1 MMCGVKLTVLS
12 TLGEQIAS
20 RNAVIDARQHRT
32 GSHACSSAKNV
43 VQNVCV
49 YLQGHMETSKNVH
62 ATITGK
68 LSKEVP
74 NALKRPKNI
83 RPFLFSYL
91 HF

>member
-1 MMCGVKLTVLS
+1 MMCGVKLTLLS

-20 RNAVIDARQHRT
+20 RNAVIDARRQRT

-49 YLQGHMETSKNVH
+49 CLQGHMETSKNVH

-74 NALKRPKNI
+74 NALRAQKI
-83 RPFLFSYL
+83 LHLFFSL
-91 HF
+91 P